1 MTSSN
6 AEVTGSRSLLASLAT
21 ALTIAALMLVPSEAI
36 RMLCPRNMRRRV
48 FQPRVARLKA
58 VRRSVVP
65 SPPPFP
71 FSWLLLAWAVDDTEQ
86 SVVDELGLD
95 ACVYIGTARL
105 GLRIF
110 LATAWFDLGVVLPVN
125 CVLSSYRPSNVDQWS
140 DLDRFTIAHVAPG
153 SRLLWVHAASA
164 VLKTFA
170 VLALLDRYS
179 SWVQAQQLRAR
190 RAATTAAAPAQRT
203 VLVTQV
209 PDDADVE
216 TVFRSWYGD
225 AVESVT
231 PVMEPGLLT
240 VIVAEKQAR
249 IKELEAARR
258 QLADGGPRPTRR
270 VPWAPWGEVVDVMD
284 YCEEMLLECNSRL
297 AAARRGVL
305 SRPPERSLLRNA
317 AFVTFRTARDATV
330 AGQVVHGTDTSS
342 WVCKPA
348 PEPGNVV
355 WRNVGSYTSS
365 AALVLQLAS
374 WAATIAFCALYL
386 VPAAAIQSFT
396 FAASLARA
404 FPPLRRALANPA
416 TQSLVE
422 GVLPGVLLFLLAWI
436 WPIFLR
442 LFTVWQGV
450 TTHADVDRGQTS
462 KSFFYNVLVAFVSTV
477 LSGAVW
483 AGLAQAIH
491 NPSQIPVLLA
501 VKIPATS
508 RFFMTYC
515 LLQGVGGGGA
525 MMARWWPAVQYMLR
539 ARAAA
544 AARRGAAQ
552 GKRDT
557 PSSAAAVAGAAD
569 AVAEA
574 AKDDEAALWPP
585 FHQPFGRFFPRILL
599 QIQILVIFSTIAPIM
614 QGVSLFYFLPA
625 ITAAKCKMLYAHEK
639 DYEGYGRMWPL
650 VRSCVCIIL
659 VVYQLTIAGLLGL
672 KDAIYPAWVVGVACI
687 PATLLLQRRMALR
700 YNPSMYG
707 AVPIEVHSEVE
718 RKMARRSAA
727 AARASREAAVPA
739 TPVATSAALPVVEL
753 TEAEANNMAENEVT
767 VFDIGSGSPL
777 AGWSRRIIAGSST
790 LELVSLE
797 VGPGTA
803 GANLPA
809 TPATP
814 ASPLPLPQVPPPP
827 ERRMYPYLHP
837 ALDVDES
844 LASDAA
850 LSRRFGRSS
859 VPDVVLRGIIT
870 AGSSNSTMWRIIRA
884 ALRRGRTVLRFY
896 CGLLVDN
903 ADSAQADDEDTGSP
917 SREPA
922 SIVNAPVV
930 AIQPLTPLHYALD
943 KRTASP

>member
-1 MTSSN
+1 MSSSN
-6 AEVTGSRSLLASLAT
+6 VEVTGARSLLASLAT

-36 RMLCPRNMRRRV
+36 RMLCPRTMRRRV
-48 FQPRVARLKA
+48 FQPRIARMKS
-58 VRRSVVP
+58 VRHSVVP
-65 SPPPFP
+65 SPPAFP
-71 FSWLLLAWAVDDTEQ
+71 FSWLVLAWAVDDTEQ

-110 LATAWFDLGVVLPVN
+110 LATAWFDLGLVLPVN

-140 DLDRFTIAHVAPG
+140 DLDRFTIAHVAPQ

-164 VLKTFA
+164 ILKTFA

-190 RAATTAAAPAQRT
+190 RAAATVAAPAQRT

-209 PDDADVE
+209 PPHTDVE
-216 TVFRSWYGD
+216 TVFRGWYGD

-231 PVMEPGLLT
+231 PVMEPGLLS
-240 VIVAEKQAR
+240 VIVAEKVAR
-249 IKELEAARR
+249 TKELEAARR
-258 QLADGGPRPTRR
+258 QLAAGGPRPTRR
-270 VPWAPWGEVVDVMD
+270 VPPWLPCGEVIDVLD

-305 SRPPERSLLRNA
+305 SRPPERKLLRNA

-330 AGQVVHGTDTSS
+330 AGQVVHGTDTST

-355 WRNVGSYTSS
+355 WRNVGSYSSS
-365 AALVLQLAS
+365 AQLALQLAS
-374 WAATIAFCALYL
+374 WGATLCFCFLYL

-396 FAASLARA
+396 FAASLSRA
-404 FPPLRRALANPA
+404 FPPLRRALASPA

-450 TTHADVDRGQTS
+450 STHSDTDRGQTS

-483 AGLAQAIH
+483 AGLAQAIS

-501 VKIPATS
+501 IKIPATS

-539 ARAAA
+539 SRAAA
-544 AARRGAAQ
+544 AARRGAAH

-557 PSSAAAVAGAAD
+557 VPGAAAVADAATAVAD
-569 AVAEA
+569 AS
-574 AKDDEAALWPP
+574 KDDEAALWPP

-599 QIQILVIFSTIAPIM
+599 QIQILVIFSTIAPLM
-614 QGVSLFYFLPA
+614 QVVSLFYFLPA

-672 KDAIYPAWVVGVACI
+672 KGAIYPAWVTGVACI
-687 PATLLLQRRMALR
+687 PLTLILQRRMALR

-707 AVPIEVHSEVE
+707 AVPIELHTEVE
-718 RKMARRSAA
+718 RKAARRTTQ
-727 AARASREAAVPA
+727 ARASQDGAASPA
-739 TPVATSAALPVVEL
+739 PAPKPAPAPEINLIDCEIEM
-753 TEAEANNMAENEVT
+753 TEP
-767 VFDIGSGSPL
+767 SGSPL
-777 AGWSRRIIAGSST
+777 AAWSRSILVGASAT
-790 LELVSLE
+790 DLVSLE
-797 VGPGTA
+797 VAGDAVPLPPGE
-803 GANLPA
+803 PQ
-809 TPATP
+809 ATP
-814 ASPLPLPQVPPPP
+814 ASPPPLPQLPPPP
-827 ERRMYPYLHP
+827 ERRTHPYLHP
-837 ALDVDES
+837 DLDVDES
-844 LASDAA
+844 LANDAA
-850 LSRRFGRSS
+850 LTLRYGQSS
-859 VPDVVLRGIIT
+859 TVPDVVLRGIIS
-870 AGSSNSTMWRIIRA
+870 AGSSNNGVWRLVRA
-884 ALRRGRTVLRFY
+884 IFRRGRKLTSCY

-903 ADSAQADDEDTGSP
+903 AATADADEEEAGSP
-917 SREPA
+917 PQSV
-922 SIVNAPVV
+922 IVPVLTITPV
-930 AIQPLTPLHYALD
+930 TPLHYIKPAT
-943 KRTASP
+943 TAADAPRDQTRRRLNE